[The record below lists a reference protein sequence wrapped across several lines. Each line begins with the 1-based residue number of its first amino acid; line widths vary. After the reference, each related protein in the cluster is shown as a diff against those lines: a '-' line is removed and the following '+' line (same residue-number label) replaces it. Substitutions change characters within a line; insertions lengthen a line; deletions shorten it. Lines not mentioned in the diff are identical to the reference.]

1 MEMAVTR
8 GEEMIFRTCCLTA
21 FIGAC
26 LGSIAFADD
35 SAERAKLTGT
45 WQGEGQAVWIFEHQ
59 GDAFHIV
66 NSQGDK
72 KIAEFACNLGKE
84 CEVKDGGRK
93 VKVTLFFNGAK
104 LVVLETKGEEVLKRR
119 FGAVE
124 TGDTLELEVIPVVP
138 DGKTETLR
146 FKRAQNVVAATP

>member
-1 MEMAVTR
+1 MNMS
-8 GEEMIFRTCCLTA
+8 FRSLCLIA
-21 FIGAC
+21 FFGVS
-26 LGSIAFADD
+26 LHSIALADD
-35 SAERAKLTGT
+35 STERAKLAGA
-45 WQGEGQAVWIFEHQ
+45 WQARGEGGAANSVWILQSQ
-59 GDAFHIV
+59 GDVFHIT

-72 KIAEFACNLGKE
+72 KIADYACNLGKE

-93 VKVTLFFNGAK
+93 VKVTLFFNGTK

-138 DGKTETLR
+138 DGKTETLH
-146 FKRAQNVVAATP
+146 FKRVQTVVAASPTR